1 MPNVILTHAVG
12 NMETWLAGG
21 ADRAG
26 GFKAFCTGHRVYR
39 LADQAKVAL
48 VLENV
53 DMAKL
58 GALMQQPDVAAMAA
72 KHTVIQPVEMFVEIE
87 GAR

>member
-1 MPNVILTHAVG
+1 MPNVVLTHAVG

-26 GFKAFCTGHRVYR
+26 VFKAFCTGYRVYR
-39 LADQAKVAL
+39 LADRAKVAL

-58 GALMQQPDVAAMAA
+58 GAAMQQPDVMAAAA
-72 KHTVIQPVEMFVEIE
+72 KHTVIQPIEMFVETD